1 MQEENRNLPD
11 QDEVEI
17 TDLVSPEQTSNSLIS
32 RAAAG
37 FMQKVLSPQK
47 RLFICL
53 MSVLILCLILLPVIQ
68 SGSFSISRPTVSN
81 PGHVSAPPQPRLN
94 DISVADGRAYILAA
108 DGTLEAHRTSDGK
121 LLWQHQVGFP
131 PTAYLWAE
139 HDILYIAWP
148 SDTNGGVAALR
159 GSDGS
164 FLWEHQTP
172 PPGPSSLL
180 VKDGIVYL
188 NGQGGSVE
196 ALRSSNGSFLW
207 YFISGLDMPLNGF
220 LSVENGTASILT
232 RDSTVY
238 VLRASNGSRI
248 LRYQVDPSSNN
259 PWAPFIDDDT
269 MYIARGTNEVQALRV
284 NDGKL
289 LWQYTSQR
297 SDLELLA
304 AADGIVY
311 ISATDGVIRA
321 LRDKDG
327 SLLWQY
333 QTREVFGGA
342 PLVANGVTY
351 IATFDGT
358 IIALRTSDGS
368 LLWQHKV
375 DAIGFRYSPLLQDGI
390 LYFGRSDGS
399 LEALQSSDGRPL
411 WHYISPSPTIWYPGV
426 VDGIMYVRHT
436 NGTMDALQLSTG
448 KILWHY
454 PSNS

>member
-1 MQEENRNLPD
+1 MKADENNLPG

-17 TDLVSPEQTSNSLIS
+17 TDLGSPEQTSNSLIA

-37 FMQKVLSPQK
+37 FMQKVLTPRK

-53 MSVLILCLILLPVIQ
+53 MSVLILLLILLPVIQ

-81 PGHVSAPPQPRLN
+81 PGRASAPSQPHLN

-131 PTAYLWAE
+131 PTAYLWAVY
-139 HDILYIAWP
+139 DILYIAWP
-148 SDTNGGVAALR
+148 TDTNGGVAALR

-180 VKDGIVYL
+180 VKDGIVYV

-207 YFISGLDMPLNGF
+207 YFISGLDMPLDGF
-220 LSVENGTASILT
+220 LSVANGTASILT
-232 RDSTVY
+232 RDSMVY

-248 LRYQVDPSSNN
+248 LRYQADPSDNN
-259 PWAPFIDDDT
+259 PWAPFIDGDT
-269 MYIARGTNEVQALRV
+269 MYIARGTNEVQALRMS
-284 NDGKL
+284 DGKP
-289 LWQYTSQR
+289 LWQYTSPGNA
-297 SDLELLA
+297 LELLTV
-304 AADGIVY
+304 ADGIAY
-311 ISATDGVIRA
+311 ISTTSGTIEA

-368 LLWQHKV
+368 LLWQHQV
-375 DAIGFRYSPLLQDGI
+375 DALGFRYSPILQDGI
-390 LYFGRSDGS
+390 LYVALSDGS
-399 LEALQSSDGRPL
+399 LEALRPGDGSIL
-411 WHYISPSPTIWYPGV
+411 WHYTSKATILWYPRV
-426 VDGIMYVRHT
+426 VDGLMYVRHI
-436 NGTMDALQLSTG
+436 NGTMDVLQSSTG
-448 KILWHY
+448 KFLWRY
-454 PSNS
+454 PATS